1 MTLKVPKEPPGDLVF
16 SIENNEASA
25 AVQEIFGEDQYL
37 KIRTALKDEGLT
49 LSQSFVALRE
59 LLSMCFDVW
68 DMSAG
73 E

>member
-1 MTLKVPKEPPGDLVF
+1 LTLKVPKEPPGDLVF